1 LNKSHLAAPVR
12 HNLSAT
18 ARLVITQELL
28 KLDESHLDFGC
39 GRGSDVEKLQA
50 AGYKSTGYDPYY
62 FPAAVSPSADVVTMG
77 YVLNV
82 IQDAEER
89 REALR
94 QAWSLTKK
102 RLIISANVRSN
113 SSGGIHQGEITTL
126 GTFTKFYNHIE
137 LKAYIESVLG
147 AEAVKLAK
155 DKFVVHR
162 NGREFLPLHY
172 EEVLSKAEAIA
183 NEGWIPPMDTIIK
196 GYCNDFKPRIGI
208 DEVDSGEFP
217 GRVRYYRLFAKTRS
231 LPGKTG
237 LVRCLHIR
245 GGIGSEHM
253 EWAIA
258 ALQRR
263 NQIAE
268 MKFHCIEQSFLSEF
282 LKLKKLDFLDT
293 NNIKIYR

>member
-1 LNKSHLAAPVR
+1 MNKSHLAAPVR

-18 ARLVITQELL
+18 ARLVINQKLL
-28 KLDESHLDFGC
+28 KLDESHLDYGC

-82 IQDAEER
+82 IQDPEER
-89 REALR
+89 AYALR

-113 SSGGIHQGEITTL
+113 SSGGNHQGEITTL

-147 AEAVKLAK
+147 FEAVKLAK
-155 DKFVVHR
+155 DKFVVLR
-162 NGREFLPLHY
+162 DGRQFIPLHY
-172 EEVLSKAEAIA
+172 DEVLTAIDAIA
-183 NEGWIPPMDTIIK
+183 RLGWIPPMDAIIK
-196 GYCNDFKPRIGI
+196 GYCNDFKPRAGI

-245 GGIGSEHM
+245 GGRDSEHM

-258 ALQRR
+258 ALKRR
-263 NQIAE
+263 NQIAQ
-268 MKFHCIEQSFLSEF
+268 MKFHCIEQKFLEEF
-282 LKLKKLDFLDT
+282 LNCKKFDFL
-293 NNIKIYR
+293 NKEIKIYK